1 MNNEGWKDGKIRWV
15 QRRIFR
21 LDRHYQKARWI
32 SVMNGAMDVDAS
44 PLAPM
49 TAEDDHDIDHMKP
62 SWDQEVLSL
71 LLCRI

>member
-1 MNNEGWKDGKIRWV
+1 
-15 QRRIFR
+15 
-21 LDRHYQKARWI
+21 
-32 SVMNGAMDVDAS
+32 MNGAMDVDAS

-71 LLCRI
+71 LLRRI